1 MEANG
6 IRAMAVR
13 MLAAR
18 DEGDWARRGI
28 EASCAFIMASAG
40 RYGCSPFAA
49 AACAAMWLGSDAP
62 GYAMAAAIL
71 GAAYAKSTMSVF
83 ACIMLAGAA
92 MVFGVFKEAHGE
104 ETPVCVRIIAPLIA
118 QAVPL
123 CVVHA
128 NNRYAFM
135 LGMGALLLTVP
146 LSAVLCRAWGAL
158 WAYIR
163 GKRLR
168 RAETAAVIM
177 LCAVV
182 GICAAL
188 GGAVAAVIPLLTALM
203 CAFGL
208 CRAGRFATRE
218 LSMTRLKLRDAAAVA
233 RELAAYSP
241 HSAYMGGIGNAMER
255 ISMPSGGRRAYLSAQ
270 AGCAAAAM
278 AKSPSNGDAMAI
290 RRVGHELLLIL
301 SDGMGSGVA
310 AHRESQCAVAMYG
323 ELISIGFGE
332 EDAVRSIN
340 ELLYSRNTD
349 ELYATLDA
357 IRIDLSTGEAT
368 ILKQSAP
375 PAFLIRNGR
384 IRPLYAEA
392 PPLGILKETSVG
404 IRKTRLSAGD
414 TLVLMTDG
422 LSDALGSGL
431 YAAMQDAV
439 LHADTP
445 ESAARTLIARAG
457 GVSVR
462 DDMSAI
468 VARFSSCHKN
478 AQF

>member
-1 MEANG
+1 
-6 IRAMAVR
+6 
-13 MLAAR
+13 
-18 DEGDWARRGI
+18 
-28 EASCAFIMASAG
+28 
-40 RYGCSPFAA
+40 
-49 AACAAMWLGSDAP
+49 
-62 GYAMAAAIL
+62 
-71 GAAYAKSTMSVF
+71 
-83 ACIMLAGAA
+83 
-92 MVFGVFKEAHGE
+92 
-104 ETPVCVRIIAPLIA
+104 
-118 QAVPL
+118 
-123 CVVHA
+123 
-128 NNRYAFM
+128 
-135 LGMGALLLTVP
+135 
-146 LSAVLCRAWGAL
+146 
-158 WAYIR
+158 
-163 GKRLR
+163 
-168 RAETAAVIM
+168 
-177 LCAVV
+177 
-182 GICAAL
+182 
-188 GGAVAAVIPLLTALM
+188 
-203 CAFGL
+203 
-208 CRAGRFATRE
+208 
-218 LSMTRLKLRDAAAVA
+218 MTRLKLRDAAAVA

-340 ELLYSRNTD
+340 ELLYSKNTD

-392 PPLGILKETSVG
+392 PPLGILKEASVG

-457 GVSVR
+457 GVSAR